1 MAFIPDTYDR
11 RVTVGLHF
19 VAVKEAAR
27 RESSPVDLADAD
39 QMGASAVENGM
50 TRRRIAVLLAL
61 LFAGMAGTAIV
72 QTQVTQTLPAI
83 TSACKNALPPPAA
96 EPPAGSSPVVLF
108 VELCFVTAPGP
119 RLPGETYV
127 RHLRLLPL
135 VSLPS
140 RGRWTPF
147 TTAVEQTVADDVE
160 RLREQSYVAGAAAE
174 FNDYIFPN
182 GTVGKVIS
190 YHLNERTDP
199 R

>member
-1 MAFIPDTYDR
+1 
-11 RVTVGLHF
+11 
-19 VAVKEAAR
+19 
-27 RESSPVDLADAD
+27 
-39 QMGASAVENGM
+39 M
-50 TRRRIAVLLAL
+50 TRRLIAVSLSF
-61 LFAGMAGTAIV
+61 LFAGIAGTTDA
-72 QTQVTQTLPAI
+72 QTQAAPALPAV
-83 TSACKNALPPPAA
+83 TSACKNSLPPPAA

-108 VELCFVTAPGP
+108 VELCFEKSTTV
-119 RLPGETYV
+119 RIPGETYSS
-127 RHLRLLPL
+127 HIRLIPA

-160 RLREQSYVAGAAAE
+160 RLRAQSYVAAATAE

-190 YHLNERTDP
+190 YHLSERPDP

>member
-1 MAFIPDTYDR
+1 
-11 RVTVGLHF
+11 
-19 VAVKEAAR
+19 
-27 RESSPVDLADAD
+27 
-39 QMGASAVENGM
+39 M
-50 TRRRIAVLLAL
+50 TRRRIAVLLTL
-61 LFAGMAGTAIV
+61 LFAGIGGTAIV
-72 QTQVTQTLPAI
+72 QTQATQTLPAI

-108 VELCFVTAPGP
+108 VELCFVTGPAPHF
-119 RLPGETYV
+119 PGETYA
-127 RHLRLLPL
+127 RHLRSISL

-160 RLREQSYVAGAAAE
+160 RLREQGYVAAAAAE

-190 YHLNERTDP
+190 YHLNERAD
-199 R
+199 RR